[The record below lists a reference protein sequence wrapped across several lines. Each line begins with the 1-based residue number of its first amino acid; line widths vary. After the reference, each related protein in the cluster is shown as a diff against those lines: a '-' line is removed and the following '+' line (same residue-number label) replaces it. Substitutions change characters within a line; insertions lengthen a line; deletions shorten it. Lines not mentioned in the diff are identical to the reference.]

1 MVSPVYVRSVS
12 ALEDL
17 KEALARFGAEVQTML
32 QSARQEIRRTE
43 EWLQGRLAY
52 WQAEVQRR
60 QEELRLAEAALA
72 RCRAAGYYNPRTG
85 AYYTPPCIAEQQA
98 VQQARIHL
106 QKAQAELDNVRHW
119 KYRVDEAASAYSIQA
134 EQLSRSLSGDLPNA
148 TAFLGNRIAEL
159 QAYLAAAPPA
169 AAPLSPPSSPSA
181 GTGAG
186 IPPSYQ
192 GGSRGGR
199 LSWVNTGIQIVDLD
213 LIDLSDSPVAD
224 TGDFHKVSAQEMQ
237 EGLRKLQD
245 VVMPAVAQGADGDYF
260 SQLDAAQGLDY
271 AHGYRR
277 IYDAF
282 YGQDCIHLDKVG
294 DRYQVVNGY
303 HRLFLARQLG
313 IKTLPAR
320 VITPQP

>member
-1 MVSPVYVRSVS
+1 MSSSVHVRSVA

-17 KEALARFGAEVQTML
+17 KGALARFGVEAQAML
-32 QSARQEIRRTE
+32 QAARREIRRTE

-72 RCRAAGYYNPRTG
+72 RCRAAGYRDPRTG

-98 VQQARIHL
+98 VQQALMRL
-106 QKAQAELDNVRHW
+106 QKAQAEFNNVRQW

-134 EQLSRSLSGDLPNA
+134 EQLSRLLSGDLPNA

-169 AAPLSPPSSPSA
+169 AAPLSPSPPSA

-186 IPPSYQ
+186 ITPSYQ
-192 GGSRGGR
+192 GGGGGGP
-199 LSWVNTGIQIVDLD
+199 LPWVDTGIQMVDLD

-245 VVMPAVAQGADGDYF
+245 VVAPAVAQGADGDYF
-260 SQLDAAQGLDY
+260 SRLDAAQGLDY

-282 YGQDCIHLDKVG
+282 YGQDCIRLDKVG

-303 HRLFLARQLG
+303 HRLFLARQMG
-313 IKTLPAR
+313 MKTLPAR
-320 VITPQP
+320 VIVPQP